1 MSLENIELPR
11 SVSQTAHPTAPGP
24 ANASVPEAMMPKAL
38 GPVMPEA
45 PEPEAKAEV
54 EMTMSVSPVCVKD
67 GKQYAF
73 VTFVLGEKMAEGRIP
88 ECQMISNKGFS
99 SEEVEKLERYMKR
112 ELTSLKKMASS
123 ISVLGA
129 FMK

>member
-11 SVSQTAHPTAPGP
+11 SVPQTAHPTAPGP
-24 ANASVPEAMMPKAL
+24 AITSVPKTVRSEIPK
-38 GPVMPEA
+38 PEA
-45 PEPEAKAEV
+45 EVDV

-123 ISVLGA
+123 VNVLGA

>member
-1 MSLENIELPR
+1 MRLENIDLPHSAPR
-11 SVSQTAHPTAPGP
+11 KAPESATASTPQ
-24 ANASVPEAMMPKAL
+24 
-38 GPVMPEA
+38 PVMPVA
-45 PEPEAKAEV
+45 PEPEAELDV

-73 VTFVLGEKMAEGRIP
+73 VSFQMGDKMAEGKIP
-88 ECQMISNKGFS
+88 ECKIVSNKGFS
-99 SEEVEKLERYMKR
+99 SEEVNNLQLYMKR

-123 ISVLGA
+123 VNVLGA